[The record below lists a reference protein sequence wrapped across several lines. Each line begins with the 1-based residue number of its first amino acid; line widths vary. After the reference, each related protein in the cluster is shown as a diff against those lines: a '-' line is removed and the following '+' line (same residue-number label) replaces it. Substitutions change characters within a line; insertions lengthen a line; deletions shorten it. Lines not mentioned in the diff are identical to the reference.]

1 MCTTEAELRGI
12 LNEWAAPAHTLL
24 AADWPTGLCGLTDCQ
39 GEGNEGNEGNV
50 VNRDVGQD

>member
-1 MCTTEAELRGI
+1 MGSTGTHVVGRG
-12 LNEWAAPAHTLL
+12 L
-24 AADWPTGLCGLTDCQ
+24 AYWPTGLCGLTDCQ